1 MLLGSDPHN
10 YVWGPGRALRP
21 FNSHSRNTGDILA
34 MELAGFDFTDVM
46 RL

>member
-1 MLLGSDPHN
+1 MLLSLDPHN

-21 FNSHSRNTGDILA
+21 SNSHSRNTGVILA
-34 MELAGFDFTDVM
+34 MDLAGFDITDVM